1 MNPQWPNDFDAMSR
15 QYMAA
20 WQNMMRGAMPGQAP
34 PATGF
39 GGFGGMGGWQDPSQ
53 AWARAASQ
61 FANPEAMASMH
72 RFNAQSNGWFAQM
85 HELAGKFADQGATAK
100 AVADEWRRMLESTSG
115 NVMADAL
122 KNMQSG
128 GAQGF
133 DAWYSSVEPMLNG
146 WKHEFSSWL
155 NVPAFGLAREHQERL
170 QKLLQAQMD
179 YQEALAAHNNLL
191 GNSGEAAMKY
201 FEALLE
207 KHGQSGK
214 PITSTRALFDTWV
227 DAAEQAYSK
236 VALSHEYRKAYADMV
251 NAQMRLRAGVQ
262 REIEEFCDLLGIPT
276 RTEMDAAHRKIA
288 ELERTLRRTR
298 STAPVEETVTRAAP
312 RPAAAPVKRAATKKP
327 AVKKAAAK
335 KAPARKA
342 ASKKSTTVKAS
353 TAKTAKARAAT
364 RKRT

>member
-1 MNPQWPNDFDAMSR
+1 MNPQWPNDFDALSR

-34 PATGF
+34 PAPGF
-39 GGFGGMGGWQDPSQ
+39 GGFGGMGGMGGWQDPSQ

-72 RFNAQSNGWFAQM
+72 RFNAQSNGWYAQM
-85 HELAGKFADQGATAK
+85 HELAAKFADQGATAK

-179 YQEALAAHNNLL
+179 YQEAVGAHNTLL

-207 KHGQSGK
+207 KHGQAGK
-214 PITSTRALFDTWV
+214 PITSARALFDTWV

-236 VALSHEYRKAYADMV
+236 VALSREYRKAYADMV

-298 STAPVEETVTRAAP
+298 NAAP
-312 RPAAAPVKRAATKKP
+312 AEASEPRATPRAAAAPVKRSP
-327 AVKKAAAK
+327 VKKAAAK
-335 KAPARKA
+335 KAPVRKA
-342 ASKKSTTVKAS
+342 AAKKSTTVKKSA
-353 TAKTAKARAAT
+353 AKGATTRAAAGK
-364 RKRT
+364 RK